1 MPFTYMVKQI
11 SLDTW
16 QIQHLL
22 DLVKQGSSVVAKT
35 NTPIVL
41 YRQSIEEKENCYEEI
56 VCTLTSDY
64 VIEQLVTS
72 GGPLAPS
79 FHQQFVFTI
88 YEYPEHLIRKSRDLF
103 LQVVSLLEDQ
113 LK

>member
-1 MPFTYMVKQI
+1 MVKQI
-11 SLDTW
+11 SLDAW
-16 QIQHLL
+16 QIQHLT
-22 DLVKQGSSVVAKT
+22 DLLNQVSLAVSKT

-41 YRQSIEEKENCYEEI
+41 YRQTLEEDKNSYEEI
-56 VCTLTSDY
+56 VCTLASNY

-72 GGPLAPS
+72 GGPLVPS

-88 YEYPEHLIRKSRDLF
+88 AEYPQRLMKKSRELF
-103 LQVVSLLEDQ
+103 LQIISLLENQ

>member
-1 MPFTYMVKQI
+1 MVKQI

-16 QIQHLL
+16 QIQHLT
-22 DLVKQGSSVVAKT
+22 DLLRRNSLVVAKT

-41 YRQSIEEKENCYEEI
+41 YRQTLEEEENSYEEI

-72 GGPLAPS
+72 GGPLVPS

-88 YEYPEHLIRKSRDLF
+88 EEYPERLMRKSKDLF
-103 LQVVSLLEDQ
+103 LQIVSSLENQ